1 MVSLIIVFIIMGYFK
16 FILLTLLISLTAC
29 QGSQNIPE
37 EQTEE
42 KVPAFPNAEGGGKY
56 ATGGR
61 GGTIYTVTSL
71 EDDVNTPGTLRHAI
85 NKSNARTIIFAVS
98 GRIDLKSELRIRNG
112 NISIL
117 GQSAPGDGIC
127 ISGYPLIVNADNVI
141 IRFIRLRMGDEK
153 GVEGDALSVNKSK
166 NVIIDHCSFSWST
179 DECVSCY
186 GNENFTLQYCF
197 ITESLRKSV
206 HLKGS
211 HGYGGIWGGTNASFH
226 HNLIAHHD
234 SRNPRFDHDY
244 VDNTCHGPIDFVNNV
259 VYNWGGNSG
268 YGGESVLEPR
278 KINMVGNYYKY
289 GPATNSKRR
298 ARIVNPTTKCTNCT
312 SSGVVTPGLFYVA
325 DNYVYG
331 SDAVTTDNWQGVE
344 PDDSSMKNQCK
355 STERFAMNYDLTPQT
370 PQAAYETVLNKAGC
384 SYVRDENDKVMVND
398 VRNGSYTHKG
408 SNGSTNGL
416 IDSQTDAGGWQEY
429 KTYNLPTDSD
439 KDGMPDEWEKNNNLN
454 PEYGL
459 DASQKTNS
467 KNYTNLEVY
476 LNSIVAD
483 LW

>member
-1 MVSLIIVFIIMGYFK
+1 MSCKPDNPDIDPK
-16 FILLTLLISLTAC
+16 TD
-29 QGSQNIPE
+29 E
-37 EQTEE
+37 EAL
-42 KVPAFPNAEGGGKY
+42 AFPGAEGGGKY

-71 EDDVNTPGTLRHAI
+71 EDDINTSGTLRYAVSR
-85 NKSNARTIIFAVS
+85 SNARTIVFAVS
-98 GRIDLKSELRIRNG
+98 GRIDLKSELRIRTG

-153 GVEGDALSVNKSK
+153 GVEGDALSVNNSK

-197 ITESLRKSV
+197 ITESLRNSV
-206 HLKGS
+206 HMKGS

-226 HNLIAHHD
+226 HNLIAHHS

-244 VDNTCHGPIDFVNNV
+244 VNNTCHGPIDFVNNV

-268 YGGESVLEPR
+268 YGGESVSEPR
-278 KINMVGNYYKY
+278 KINMVANYYKY

-298 ARIVNPTTKCTNCT
+298 ARIINPTTKCTNCT

-331 SDAVTTDNWQGVE
+331 SDAVTGDNLQGVE
-344 PDDSSMKNQCK
+344 PDDSSMKDQCV
-355 STERFAMNYDLTPQT
+355 SATRFALNYDLTPQT
-370 PQAAYETVLNKAGC
+370 AAEAYETVLNNGGC
-384 SYVRDENDKVMVND
+384 SYVRDDNDKVMVND

-408 SNGSTNGL
+408 SNGSSNGL

-429 KTYNLPTDSD
+429 KTYNQQIDTDH
-439 KDGMPDEWEKNNNLN
+439 DGMPDEWETTNGLD
-454 PEYGL
+454 PAIGL
-459 DASQKTNS
+459 DASQYKLS
-467 KNYTNLEVY
+467 KVYTNLEVY
-476 LNSIVAD
+476 LNSIVAG